1 MHGGTVYDTQTRLP
15 FVAFGPIARGMLK
28 RVPGVWSDTAI
39 APTLLEA
46 LGVRHRD
53 CRSGPPAQHQMA
65 GGASKLPLLA
75 TPAPGMLGVSDLF
88 GCSVLSSP
96 APRHAMVSC
105 AFDSTCVG
113 LVTQLNQSEGGAH
126 WKFASYG
133 GNRLEAY
140 LLDADMFE
148 STDQSGQLPEH
159 ERMRI
164 LSTMHTWLHAV
175 HEFWL
180 TG

>member
-15 FVAFGPIARGMLK
+15 FVAFGPIARGMPK

-46 LGVRHRD
+46 LGLRHRD
-53 CRSGPPAQHQMA
+53 CRSGLPAQHQVA
-65 GGASKLPLLA
+65 GGASKFPFA
-75 TPAPGMLGVSDLF
+75 TPTPGMLGLSDLF

-105 AFDSTCVG
+105 SFDSTCVG
-113 LVTQLNQSEGGAH
+113 LVAQLNQSLEGGAL

-133 GNRLEAY
+133 GKRLEAY

-148 STDQSGQLPEH
+148 STDQSGQFPEN
-159 ERMRI
+159 ERTRI
-164 LSTMHTWLHAV
+164 LNTMNTWLRTV

>member
-15 FVAFGPIARGMLK
+15 FIAFGPIARGMPK

-46 LGVRHRD
+46 LGLRHRD
-53 CRSGPPAQHQMA
+53 CRSGLPAQQQVA
-65 GGASKLPLLA
+65 GGAFA
-75 TPAPGMLGVSDLF
+75 TPAPSMLGVSDLF

-113 LVTQLNQSEGGAH
+113 LVTQLNQSEGGAL

-133 GNRLEAY
+133 GKRLEAY

-148 STDQSGQLPEH
+148 STDQSGQLPEN
-159 ERMRI
+159 ERTRI
-164 LSTMHTWLHAV
+164 LNTMHTWLRAV